1 MLVDVIRL
9 APADCVQIAVTTRF
23 DGHISGRFGFNL
35 ATHVNDQPEAV
46 AANREVLVEF
56 LGLSRQPVWLDQYH
70 SAEIVEVNHNTADVP
85 RADGDFPLKG
95 LPLAILTADCLIV
108 LWSQSQ
114 VACYAGWRGLA
125 SGIIEAGVNEFNEVS
140 AWIGPG
146 IGLEDYEV
154 DEAVKDHFSSSEPF
168 QASLAGH
175 YQFDLQQKRAAAR
188 HGGVR
193 HEVEASLPAT
203 RDFIRTVRKGRR
215 AGSLRSPSCYQ
226 IKGKTLGASLNS
238 CRE

>member
-85 RADGDFPLKG
+85 RADGSFTAERG
-95 LPLAILTADCLIV
+95 LPLAILTAAVCRSCSGVESSLRV
-108 LWSQSQ
+108 TL
-114 VACYAGWRGLA
+114 VGAGSR
-125 SGIIEAGVNEFNEVS
+125 
-140 AWIGPG
+140 
-146 IGLEDYEV
+146 
-154 DEAVKDHFSSSEPF
+154 
-168 QASLAGH
+168 QASS
-175 YQFDLQQKRAAAR
+175 KR
-188 HGGVR
+188 V
-193 HEVEASLPAT
+193 
-203 RDFIRTVRKGRR
+203 
-215 AGSLRSPSCYQ
+215 
-226 IKGKTLGASLNS
+226 
-238 CRE
+238 

>member
-85 RADGDFPLKG
+85 RADGSFTAERD
-95 LPLAILTADCLIV
+95 LPLAILTADCLPIV
-108 LWSQSQ
+108 LWSQNQ
-114 VACYAGWRGLA
+114 VCVLHAGWRGLA
-125 SGIIEAGVNEFNEVS
+125 SGIIEAGLNEFNGVS

-154 DEAVKDHFSSSEPF
+154 DEAVKDHFSSSEAF
-168 QASLAGH
+168 QASRPGH
-175 YQFDLQQKRAAAR
+175 YQFDLQREAERQLR

-193 HEVEASLPAT
+193 HVERFKASTASDERFYSHRAEGPTGRFAT
-203 RDFIRTVRKGRR
+203 I
-215 AGSLRSPSCYQ
+215 AWL
-226 IKGKTLGASLNS
+226 L
-238 CRE
+238 